1 MTEKDAVK
9 FFARHSFEHP
19 DLAGIEWWAL
29 AQRHRLFEDSLLAVH
44 NRLKMRHGL
53 QTS

>member
-1 MTEKDAVK
+1 V
-9 FFARHSFEHP
+9 
-19 DLAGIEWWAL
+19 